1 MSMSNRTGGGTWLVR
16 KAQPKFEITHR
27 YVKDPKAV
35 EEGIELW
42 ATFLAGH
49 LRRKLAERATGKSDK
64 PA

>member
-1 MSMSNRTGGGTWLVR
+1 MR

-35 EEGIELW
+35 EDTVELW

-49 LRRKLAERATGKSDK
+49 LRRKLAERAAANKDK